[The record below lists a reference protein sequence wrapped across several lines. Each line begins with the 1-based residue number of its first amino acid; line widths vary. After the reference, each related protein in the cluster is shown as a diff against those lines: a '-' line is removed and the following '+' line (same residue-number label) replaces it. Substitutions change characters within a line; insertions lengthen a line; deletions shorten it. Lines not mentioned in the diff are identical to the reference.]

1 MYQNFSRFAKQKI
14 LCPHSQYKLLLG
26 IPPATNIFEFFPLV
40 RNKASPS
47 TKVNSQK
54 FSLACQTENSV
65 ANESVQTALKIPPST
80 DIFKYFPPI
89 NQDDSTKPNLEV
101 RCQENC
107 SQHVYTG
114 DVKDSAQVPVLS
126 FLRSAVSRV
135 LDP

>member
-1 MYQNFSRFAKQKI
+1 MSTQSVQTA
-14 LCPHSQYKLLLG
+14 LG

-40 RNKASPS
+40 RKASTS

-54 FSLACQTENSV
+54 FSLACQTEHLV

-89 NQDDSTKPNLEV
+89 NKDVSTKPNVEV
-101 RCQENC
+101 RCQENR

-114 DVKDSAQVPVLS
+114 GDKNSAQVPVLS